1 MSPQNLCAS
10 QRFSCHF
17 LEADLSDDVN
27 AREHVNVRHPPLQP
41 SCGAGSATVAATAVG
56 IGSGGL
62 GASLACGLKFASN
75 SPERS
80 ALIPPMKRRLITLS
94 TAGNLRISPLSNQ
107 QLHQHR
113 IYPVRRPSTDGTSAG
128 AAPVAPPLEAREA
141 TSQQS
146 QPPPPPSTP
155 ARQPHTPSSHM
166 EGARR
171 ELSPRDDNV
180 FHGVFYP
187 EPSSPETPPPP
198 ATPRAACT
206 RVTGSGDGGAAG
218 SASFA
223 SPYLILRPVLSLN
236 ERSVEGCTAQV
247 IVSQTGA
254 VYSESQPTNLCK
266 QNPPQPLR
274 VDPLSALQ
282 RLATTS
288 LGNVGRAAD
297 AAAAVAAAGPAVG
310 SREEAPLEG
319 DVNGQDCRQP
329 AFVEAARQLVQTR
342 QQHQDAPTLHLE
354 VATTTAPTI
363 CNMSAV
369 AAVPSSVDA
378 GCGGPAGR
386 GEAEDEYVSAPQ
398 ASAAATNATV
408 GMSWT
413 TIEVTVAV
421 KPKAGT
427 AARRPGHRVGLGAA
441 TSEAHNGYV
450 RGPACGIFDLTR
462 YLTGRDCVRHCGRWI
477 SRSQFE
483 KAGGSTMAK
492 WYRSIRVLP
501 DLEPLGEW
509 LERHDM
515 PVLRGPSRRS
525 RKRSAADSG
534 DEKGGW
540 QGATADRNETAW
552 CEDDTPAVEE
562 GERAASLPETW
573 ANHMLLKHRNGGSC
587 GDDLLV
593 QRLMSTWPLSQP
605 FLRTPA
611 VATAAVLGPAELAP
625 FGLVSPTF
633 FAATGVSPN
642 PVRTAAAEAATA
654 GIGDAMDPPAW
665 QVEETED
672 DMPAMAGIAAEN
684 KCALTVSAPLIT
696 LPALRAR
703 VSNLKISSPPTSP
716 RLPELNSQTH
726 AEATQKLP
734 GSAPEQ
740 PRTLP
745 HGPQLPLDCANVPV
759 VGVGLPPPL
768 KRPRHVEPGSAP
780 VRPRLLLHRTSA
792 SDGLGSEQPYLF
804 AVQAPPGMLY
814 RGAEPSGSGVGKAT
828 DVGVGTNGP
837 RLCGAPLEGN

>member
-17 LEADLSDDVN
+17 LKADLSDDVN
-27 AREHVNVRHPPLQP
+27 SREHVNVRHPPVQP
-41 SCGAGSATVAATAVG
+41 SCGAGSATVAANAVG
-56 IGSGGL
+56 IGSEGL

-75 SPERS
+75 APERS

-128 AAPVAPPLEAREA
+128 AALVAPPLEAREA

-180 FHGVFYP
+180 LHGVFYP
-187 EPSSPETPPPP
+187 EPSRPETPPPP
-198 ATPRAACT
+198 TTPRAGGT

-236 ERSVEGCTAQV
+236 ERTVESCAAQV
-247 IVSQTGA
+247 IITTSGA
-254 VYSESQPTNLCK
+254 VYPESQPTNLCT

-274 VDPLSALQ
+274 VDPPALQ
-282 RLATTS
+282 RLTTTS
-288 LGNVGRAAD
+288 LGNVARAAD

-310 SREEAPLEG
+310 SREDGPLEG

-329 AFVEAARQLVQTR
+329 AFVEAASKLIQTR
-342 QQHQDAPTLHLE
+342 QQHQDAPALHLE
-354 VATTTAPTI
+354 VAATTASTI
-363 CNMSAV
+363 CTMSAV
-369 AAVPSSVDA
+369 ADAPPSVDA

-386 GEAEDEYVSAPQ
+386 GEAEDKYASVPQ
-398 ASAAATNATV
+398 ASAATTNTTL

-421 KPKAGT
+421 KPKTGT

-441 TSEAHNGYV
+441 TSEAHNSYV

-540 QGATADRNETAW
+540 QGATADRNEAAW

-573 ANHMLLKHRNGGSC
+573 AHHMLLKHRNGGSG

-611 VATAAVLGPAELAP
+611 VATAAASGPAECAP
-625 FGLVSPTF
+625 FGLVSPPY
-633 FAATGVSPN
+633 FAVTGVSPN
-642 PVRTAAAEAATA
+642 PVTIAAAEAATA
-654 GIGDAMDPPAW
+654 DAGDALDPPAW
-665 QVEETED
+665 QVEEAED
-672 DMPAMAGIAAEN
+672 DTPAMAWRVPEN
-684 KCALTVSAPLIT
+684 KCAFTSLAPLLT

-703 VSNLKISSPPTSP
+703 VSNLNLSSPPTSP
-716 RLPELNSQTH
+716 RLPELDAQAH
-726 AEATQKLP
+726 AETTQKLS

-740 PRTLP
+740 PGMLP

-759 VGVGLPPPL
+759 VGGLGLPPPL
-768 KRPRHVEPGSAP
+768 KRPRLVEPGSAP
-780 VRPRLLLHRTSA
+780 VRPRLLLHRTSV
-792 SDGLGSEQPYLF
+792 SDGLGPAQPYLF

-814 RGAEPSGSGVGKAT
+814 RGGEPSRSGFGKAA
-828 DVGVGTNGP
+828 DVGVGTNDP
-837 RLCGAPLEGN
+837 RSRGTPLEGK